1 MGRKSQALAL
11 AEEQKKNIARPER
24 LFHEI
29 NLLHLEGHYF
39 AFDPKVANVFLDPMK
54 SIGKRL
60 QNPKI
65 NEEQPIEIV
74 PHPGYGKPSVFAYK
88 VYQAILKKLSDYGY
102 PAPETVSFGSREIM
116 RLSGRSWYG
125 AANAKELVKTLNQ
138 FKHTAIN
145 CWFYDKGTKTGASLS
160 LSLINKFLY
169 TYKGRGSISYFT
181 IWLDPWLTKSINNH
195 YTFCLNFA
203 RIENLESIGI
213 ALYKHLY
220 FHFSN
225 LYSKSHSKNIVFR
238 KDYAEICRT
247 WLGGLKVLRY
257 RSKILQEQ
265 LGRHLEAL
273 KKVQLIK
280 SYAIEK
286 NTDGNGFN
294 LICHPGPGFF
304 EDYDRF
310 YSRRMQA
317 ELPFTLATDENT
329 IQKPQEIALYF
340 HQQLHGSADTGEE
353 FGFSEKETLFASSL
367 LEKHSVEETKA
378 FIDYGLAEA
387 RKTNFDIRSIGGLKK
402 YYALYTKE
410 LRERAKAKVR
420 DIEERKSQEN
430 DRRRRAYEAY
440 RATEITRLRSSLPSD
455 ELERMEN
462 AVRDE
467 LEAKNPGSKIFS
479 GWIRQRVDHL
489 LAEKH
494 KIVSFEEWQKEV

>member
-39 AFDPKVANVFLDPMK
+39 TFDPKVANVFLDPMK
-54 SIGKRL
+54 SVEKRL
-60 QNPKI
+60 KNPKI
-65 NEEQPIEIV
+65 NEEQPIEVI
-74 PHPGYGKPSVFAYK
+74 PHPSYGKPSVFSYK
-88 VYQAILKKLSDYGY
+88 VFQAILKKLSDYGY

-116 RLSGRSWYG
+116 RLSNRSWYG

-145 CWFYDKGTKTGASLS
+145 CWFYDKGSKTGANLS
-160 LSLINKFLY
+160 LSLVNKFLY

-181 IWLDPWLTKSINNH
+181 IWLDPWLIKSINNR

-238 KDYAEICRT
+238 KDYTEICRT

-273 KKVQLIK
+273 KKTRLIE
-280 SYAIEK
+280 SYEIEK
-286 NTDGNGFN
+286 NASGDGFN
-294 LICHPGPGFF
+294 IAFRPGPGFF

-310 YSRRMQA
+310 YSRRMQP
-317 ELPFTLATDENT
+317 ELPFALITDENT
-329 IQKPQEIALYF
+329 IQKPREIVLYF
-340 HQQLHGSADTGEE
+340 HQQLHRDTDADVE

-367 LEKHSVEETKA
+367 LEKHNVEETKA

-402 YYALYTKE
+402 YYAPYTKE
-410 LRERAKAKVR
+410 LREKAKA
-420 DIEERKSQEN
+420 
-430 DRRRRAYEAY
+430 
-440 RATEITRLRSSLPSD
+440 
-455 ELERMEN
+455 
-462 AVRDE
+462 
-467 LEAKNPGSKIFS
+467 
-479 GWIRQRVDHL
+479 
-489 LAEKH
+489 
-494 KIVSFEEWQKEV
+494 